1 MRAVIQA
8 VSSASVRVNGG
19 EPRAIGPGL
28 MILLGVKDT
37 DSLDIVPKLADK
49 CAGLRIFSDAEGK
62 LNLSARDLGYSALVV
77 SQFTLYGD
85 TKKGYRPSF
94 IKAAK
99 PPLSV
104 DAYELFLAE
113 MNKQGLKDVQ
123 HGEFGADMQVSLVDA
138 GHAVIIDPAADVQN
152 YEQILQEHNAVLT
165 TLLCTHGHFDHVGS
179 AEALRRRYHAVL
191 YCEADDLAG
200 DKMYPLSEA
209 DHGYA
214 EGQTVTVDELQFTA
228 WHTPGHTPGSVVLLC
243 GEYLFC
249 GDTLFAGSIGRTDLE
264 GGSSDAMN
272 ASLRKLAK
280 LPIPRETQVLPGHG
294 EFSTFGEELDNNYF
308 IRSALRGGEL

>member
-1 MRAVIQA
+1 MQA
-8 VSSASVRVNGG
+8 FHIPAPPPYYTNTF
-19 EPRAIGPGL
+19 
-28 MILLGVKDT
+28 LLI
-37 DSLDIVPKLADK
+37 S
-49 CAGLRIFSDAEGK
+49 
-62 LNLSARDLGYSALVV
+62 
-77 SQFTLYGD
+77 
-85 TKKGYRPSF
+85 
-94 IKAAK
+94 
-99 PPLSV
+99 
-104 DAYELFLAE
+104 
-113 MNKQGLKDVQ
+113 
-123 HGEFGADMQVSLVDA
+123 DA

-179 AEALRRRYHAVL
+179 AEALRRKYHAVL

-249 GDTLFAGSIGRTDLE
+249 GDPVCGQHRPHRPGGRQQRRHEREPAQAGKAAHPPGDPGAAR
-264 GGSSDAMN
+264 
-272 ASLRKLAK
+272 
-280 LPIPRETQVLPGHG
+280 PRRVFH
-294 EFSTFGEELDNNYF
+294 
-308 IRSALRGGEL
+308 LRGGTGQQLLHPQRPARQC